1 MNPTL
6 IVMTTSACGILV
18 SDYLTTCMYHLP
30 YLVSEIRVCPEML
43 HVFQYKLHAH
53 TRELHLHSTEQQG
66 RLELFIEC

>member
-1 MNPTL
+1 MY
-6 IVMTTSACGILV
+6 V
-18 SDYLTTCMYHLP
+18 SLP
-30 YLVSEIRVCPEML
+30 YLVSEIRVRPEML